1 MGMSTGGS
9 KGGAMNEIN
18 MTPMIDVLLVLLVI
32 FIIAQ
37 PLLQR
42 SIDIQLPVE
51 KDEEETAPAVP
62 PIVLEVFPGGQYL
75 LNKTPVPQTGLAAK
89 FNEVYSNRPD
99 RVLFV
104 DADHSY
110 EGTRKNWM
118 SWWPKLAISGLL
130 VFHDDNEMHPG
141 VQQVVREL
149 NNNHLVRRVG
159 LPETAGSL
167 AAFTKVTHA

>member
-1 MGMSTGGS
+1 MGMSAGGS

-75 LNKTPVPQTGLAAK
+75 LNKTPVPQNGLAAK

-104 DADHSY
+104 KADGAVKY
-110 EGTRKNWM
+110 GEVIKIMDIARGAKVEVIGAVLPDEFM
-118 SWWPKLAISGLL
+118 
-130 VFHDDNEMHPG
+130 
-141 VQQVVREL
+141 
-149 NNNHLVRRVG
+149 NNR
-159 LPETAGSL
+159 
-167 AAFTKVTHA
+167 

>member
-1 MGMSTGGS
+1 MGMSAGGS
-9 KGGAMNEIN
+9 KGGSMNEIN

-51 KDEEETAPAVP
+51 KDEESSAPSVP
-62 PIVLEVFPGGQYL
+62 PIVLEMFPGGQYM
-75 LNKTPVPQTGLAAK
+75 LNKTPVSAGGLKAK

-104 DADHSY
+104 KAD
-110 EGTRKNWM
+110 G
-118 SWWPKLAISGLL
+118 
-130 VFHDDNEMHPG
+130 
-141 VQQVVREL
+141 QVKYGEVITVMDIARGAKVE
-149 NNNHLVRRVG
+149 VIGAV
-159 LPETAGSL
+159 LPEYYTRNR
-167 AAFTKVTHA
+167 

>member
-1 MGMSTGGS
+1 MSAGGS

-51 KDEEETAPAVP
+51 KEEEDTAPAVP
-62 PIVLEVFPGGQYL
+62 PIVLEVFPGQQYL
-75 LNKTPVPQTGLAAK
+75 LNKTPVPASQLRQK
-89 FNEVYSNRPD
+89 FQEVYSNRPD

-104 DADHSY
+104 KADGAVKYGEVISIMDAAR
-110 EGTRKNWM
+110 G
-118 SWWPKLAISGLL
+118 A
-130 VFHDDNEMHPG
+130 
-141 VQQVVREL
+141 QVEVIGA
-149 NNNHLVRRVG
+149 V
-159 LPETAGSL
+159 LPDE
-167 AAFTKVTHA
+167 FMFNR

>member
-1 MGMSTGGS
+1 MSAGGKS
-9 KGGAMNEIN
+9 GGTMADIN

-51 KDEEETAPAVP
+51 KEEESAPSVP

-75 LNKTPVPQTGLAAK
+75 LNKQPVSAAGLKAK

-104 DADHSY
+104 KADGAVRYGEVITIMDAAR
-110 EGTRKNWM
+110 G
-118 SWWPKLAISGLL
+118 A
-130 VFHDDNEMHPG
+130 
-141 VQQVVREL
+141 QVEVIGA
-149 NNNHLVRRVG
+149 V
-159 LPETAGSL
+159 LPDEFMGNR
-167 AAFTKVTHA
+167 